1 MEIPEYKRDSSK
13 DYLYVLKSLN
23 EIPFPVGKNLLADF
37 LIGKLTNHSITKNNL
52 HMKYNFG
59 SLDFLSREEII
70 EMIQSLINK
79 NLIDVSSANFNRF
92 IKVLG
97 ISKKGQEELLE
108 PGKHLKQNGVS
119 DNISKSY
126 FNNTKIQDSE
136 ERLIKENEEFLKGFN
151 QEQKRAIVSQNN
163 RILCVAG
170 AGSGKTSVL
179 TKRIEFLNKH
189 APKETRGEKILAI
202 TFTRKAKLEMKTRL
216 KNLGAEEIIVETFN
230 SFCEKILLKNSG
242 NFYGKPVRV
251 ANFEDKKVGILEAL
265 YHIGTEFEDAISKHF
280 KENQKKNKT
289 KQQLQMM
296 FINDCFSVLD
306 YFKSKKKDFEELY
319 EGLEPESSQ
328 NEKDYDN
335 AVMIYRIVK
344 YLDNYMKQNGL
355 RTYGDQINDCIEFFK
370 QRPDKVPQF
379 KHILV
384 DEYQDVN
391 SQQIEIL
398 DLLLQKD
405 SENKGLFCVGD
416 PRQSIFGWRGSDVK
430 HILEFD
436 KKYPSSEIINLIKN
450 YRSDEIIV
458 DLMNK
463 SIRKMKMPELASG
476 KTETENESFENKNIQ
491 ENKPKTKFHSF
502 DNENEEADF
511 VVNEIFK
518 HVGLIP
524 KEEIFVLARTNKQ
537 LRDLSEKM
545 KAKNI
550 PHVIKADASNLGVE
564 GREKEIKE
572 GYVTLSTVHSIKGM
586 ESEMVFVIGCNSI
599 NFPCKVS
606 DHPIIDM
613 IKTHDYDKEEEERR
627 LFYVAISRAKKHLYI
642 TYSGNPTYFIN
653 KEMKDVLE

>member
-1 MEIPEYKRDSSK
+1 MEIPEHKRDDSK

-23 EIPFPVGKNLLADF
+23 EIPFPVGRNLLADF
-37 LIGKLTNHSITKNNL
+37 LYGKLTNNSITKNDL
-52 HMKYNFG
+52 HMKHNFG
-59 SLDFLSREEII
+59 SLDFLSREDIL

-79 NLIDVSSANFNRF
+79 GLIDVSSASFNKF

-108 PGKHLKQNGVS
+108 PGLHLKQNGVS
-119 DNISKSY
+119 DNISNDY
-126 FNNTKIQDSE
+126 FNNSEILDSE
-136 ERLIKENEEFLKGFN
+136 ERLIKENDEFLKGFN
-151 QEQKRAIVSQNN
+151 QEQKRAVVSQNN

-189 APKETRGEKILAI
+189 APQTMEGDKILAI
-202 TFTRKAKLEMKTRL
+202 TFTRKAKLEMKNRL
-216 KNLGAEEIIVETFN
+216 DRLGVKGVVIETFN

-265 YHIGTEFEDAISKHF
+265 YSIGTEFEDAINKHF

-319 EGLEPESSQ
+319 ENIDPNED
-328 NEKDYDN
+328 EKDYDN
-335 AVMIYRIVK
+335 AIMVYRIVK

-370 QRPDKVPQF
+370 QRPNKIPQF

-398 DLLLQKD
+398 DLLLKSLNSEED
-405 SENKGLFCVGD
+405 ENKSLFCVGD
-416 PRQSIFGWRGSDVK
+416 PRQSIFGWRGSDVN

-436 KKYPSSEIINLIKN
+436 RKYPDSEIINLIKN
-450 YRSDEIIV
+450 YRSDGRIV

-476 KTETENESFENKNIQ
+476 KTENESFENKNGQ
-491 ENKPKTKFHSF
+491 ENNPKTKFYSF
-502 DNENEEADF
+502 DNEEEEAEF
-511 VVNEIFK
+511 VISEISK
-518 HVGLIP
+518 HLGLIP
-524 KEEIFVLARTNKQ
+524 REEIFVLARTNKQ
-537 LRDLSEKM
+537 LKELSEKM
-545 KAKNI
+545 KSKNI
-550 PHVIKADASNLGVE
+550 PHIIKADASNLGVE
-564 GREKEIKE
+564 GREKEVRE
-572 GYVTLSTVHSIKGM
+572 GYITLSTVHSIKGM

-599 NFPCKVS
+599 NFPCRVS

-613 IKTHDYDKEEEERR
+613 IKTNDYDKEEEERR

-642 TYSGNPTYFIN
+642 TYSGSPTYFIN

>member
-1 MEIPEYKRDSSK
+1 
-13 DYLYVLKSLN
+13 
-23 EIPFPVGKNLLADF
+23 
-37 LIGKLTNHSITKNNL
+37 
-52 HMKYNFG
+52 
-59 SLDFLSREEII
+59 
-70 EMIQSLINK
+70 
-79 NLIDVSSANFNRF
+79 
-92 IKVLG
+92 
-97 ISKKGQEELLE
+97 
-108 PGKHLKQNGVS
+108 
-119 DNISKSY
+119 
-126 FNNTKIQDSE
+126 
-136 ERLIKENEEFLKGFN
+136 
-151 QEQKRAIVSQNN
+151 
-163 RILCVAG
+163 
-170 AGSGKTSVL
+170 
-179 TKRIEFLNKH
+179 
-189 APKETRGEKILAI
+189 
-202 TFTRKAKLEMKTRL
+202 
-216 KNLGAEEIIVETFN
+216 
-230 SFCEKILLKNSG
+230 
-242 NFYGKPVRV
+242 
-251 ANFEDKKVGILEAL
+251 
-265 YHIGTEFEDAISKHF
+265 
-280 KENQKKNKT
+280 
-289 KQQLQMM
+289 
-296 FINDCFSVLD
+296 
-306 YFKSKKKDFEELY
+306 
-319 EGLEPESSQ
+319 
-328 NEKDYDN
+328 
-335 AVMIYRIVK
+335 MIYRIVK

-572 GYVTLSTVHSIKGM
+572 GYITLSTVHSIKGM
-586 ESEMVFVIGCNSI
+586 ESEMVFVIGCNNI
-599 NFPCKVS
+599 NFPCRVS

-613 IKTHDYDKEEEERR
+613 IKTNDYDKEEEERR
-627 LFYVAISRAKKHLYI
+627 LFYVAISRARRCLYI
-642 TYSGNPTYFIN
+642 TYSGSPTYFIN
-653 KEMKDVLE
+653 KEMKEVLE